1 MAAWG
6 PIEFSATEV
15 AVILAFVGLVP
26 PFVIAFLGSFVHS
39 FVVARRDPEV
49 TLLQLFL
56 KWWMWWT
63 AGWLGACLLALLFA

>member
-15 AVILAFVGLVP
+15 AVILAFFGLVP

-39 FVVARRDPEV
+39 FVIARRDPEV
-49 TLLQLFL
+49 TLLSLFL
-56 KWWMWWT
+56 RWWMWCT
-63 AGWLGACLLALLFA
+63 AAWIGAWLLAVLLG